1 MQVSVAHAAPLQRLE
16 AEVPE
21 SLKDAILSI
30 KPAIWLRKVAAKRYR
45 KCSSLHF
52 GLGIPRNISR
62 KKRFMFGQY
71 SRSLPELQE
80 QLIRFVRG
88 VAPHLDFAS
97 IILNMYLPGDYMGV
111 HSDGNLLP
119 LQLSARFGVDAVGG
133 ELHCA
138 GQSVHSGVFVM
149 DANEEH
155 WVSPLLSGKL
165 FSIVTYIKKDA
176 FWMADCAS
184 LSQLASWGYPLR
196 TVGLFLLY
204 LFCTLVAG
212 PVPVILNMFG
222 NNLTK
227 SKNNMVFLASW
238 NPSS

>member
-1 MQVSVAHAAPLQRLE
+1 MQRLD

-21 SLKDAILSI
+21 SLKDAILNI
-30 KPAIWLRKVAAKRYR
+30 KPAIWLRKVASKRYR

-80 QLIRFVRG
+80 QLIRFVRE

-97 IILNMYLPGDYMGV
+97 IILNMYQPGDYMGV

-119 LQLSARFGVDAVGG
+119 LQLSARFGDAEGG

-155 WVSPLLSGKL
+155 WVAPLRTGKL
-165 FSIVTYIKKDA
+165 FSIITYIKQDA

-212 PVPVILNMFG
+212 PELLNLNIWGKSF
-222 NNLTK
+222 TK
-227 SKNNMVFLASW
+227 SKNNMVFLASL

>member
-1 MQVSVAHAAPLQRLE
+1 
-16 AEVPE
+16 
-21 SLKDAILSI
+21 
-30 KPAIWLRKVAAKRYR
+30 
-45 KCSSLHF
+45 
-52 GLGIPRNISR
+52 
-62 KKRFMFGQY
+62 
-71 SRSLPELQE
+71 
-80 QLIRFVRG
+80 
-88 VAPHLDFAS
+88 
-97 IILNMYLPGDYMGV
+97 MGA
-111 HSDGNLLP
+111 HSDENLLP
-119 LQLSARFGVDAVGG
+119 LQLCARFGVDAEGG

-149 DANEEH
+149 DANETH
-155 WVSPLLSGKL
+155 WVAPLRTGKL
-165 FSIVTYIKKDA
+165 FSIVTYIKQDA

-238 NPSS
+238 KPSS

>member
-1 MQVSVAHAAPLQRLE
+1 
-16 AEVPE
+16 
-21 SLKDAILSI
+21 
-30 KPAIWLRKVAAKRYR
+30 
-45 KCSSLHF
+45 
-52 GLGIPRNISR
+52 
-62 KKRFMFGQY
+62 MFGQY

-80 QLIRFVRG
+80 ELIRFVRS

-97 IILNMYLPGDYMGV
+97 IILNMYQPGDYMGV

-155 WVSPLLSGKL
+155 WVAPLRTGKL
-165 FSIVTYIKKDA
+165 FSIITYIKQDA

-204 LFCTLVAG
+204 A
-212 PVPVILNMFG
+212 I
-222 NNLTK
+222 
-227 SKNNMVFLASW
+227 LASASLTSVLH
-238 NPSS
+238 PRSRT